1 MRALFYQPACGISGD
16 MHLAAMVELGV
27 PLDHI
32 RRELKRLPLDGQY
45 SIEAKA
51 DEKRGISGTC
61 VTVGTSEQ
69 HHHRHH
75 SQIADMI
82 KSSGYKPDIERRAL
96 DIFERIAVAEAKIH
110 NVDVATVHFH
120 EVGAIDSIVDIVAAA
135 IALDYLD
142 VAQVYCSPVEVG
154 SGYVDCAHGRF
165 PVPAPAT
172 QELLKDV
179 PLNYGGVEG
188 ESTTPTGAAI
198 LSATVTHF
206 CPPKHF
212 SPTKTGYGVGHKDFE
227 RPNVLRVALGKIEEI
242 DETKTF
248 TTTNNTTN
256 TTNTTT
262 ATNTTTHFKIEANID
277 DMPAEAFEPL
287 LQSLFTAGA
296 GDAWCTPIVMKKSRS
311 ATSLSVLAD
320 QSNVNA
326 LADIVL
332 NQSTTIGLRIL
343 PFEKRILPRET
354 LHIKTSYGDVTVKR
368 VVQPNG
374 LTRWKS
380 EHDDVSRIAVNCG
393 EDYQSVKQSIDFQI
407 EDYLRKQPK
416 KDNT

>member
-1 MRALFYQPACGISGD
+1 MRALFYQPDCGISGD
-16 MHLAAMVELGV
+16 MHLAAMLELGV
-27 PLDHI
+27 PLEHI
-32 RRELKRLPLDGQY
+32 KQQLARLPLKGEY
-45 SIEAKA
+45 SI
-51 DEKRGISGTC
+51 DVTSSEKLGISGTC
-61 VTVGTSEQ
+61 VKVGTSEQ

-75 SQIADMI
+75 AQIAKMI
-82 KSSGYKPDIERRAL
+82 SDSGFEPGIEGRAL

-110 NVDVATVHFH
+110 NIPVADVHFH

-135 IALDYLD
+135 IALEHLD
-142 VAQVYCSPVEVG
+142 VAAAYCGPVEVG

-172 QELLKDV
+172 QELLSEV
-179 PLNYGGVEG
+179 PLNYGGVRG

-206 CPPKHF
+206 SPPKNF

-227 RPNVLRVALGKIEEI
+227 LPNVLRVALGEVS
-242 DETKTF
+242 D
-248 TTTNNTTN
+248 
-256 TTNTTT
+256 
-262 ATNTTTHFKIEANID
+262 ATNSAATHYKIEANID

-287 LQSLFTAGA
+287 LQSLFAAGA

-311 ATSLSVLAD
+311 ATTLSVLAD
-320 QSNVNA
+320 QAQVNR
-326 LADIVL
+326 LADMVL

-343 PFEKRILPRET
+343 PFEKRVLKRET
-354 LHIKTSYGDVTVKR
+354 LHISTSYGDVTVKR
-368 VVQPNG
+368 VIQPNG

-380 EHDDVSRIAVNCG
+380 EHDDVKRIANDHG

-407 EDYLRKQPK
+407 EDHFRKQSQV
-416 KDNT
+416 N

>member
-1 MRALFYQPACGISGD
+1 MRRCIAALLK
-16 MHLAAMVELGV
+16 LA
-27 PLDHI
+27 
-32 RRELKRLPLDGQY
+32 
-45 SIEAKA
+45 
-51 DEKRGISGTC
+51 
-61 VTVGTSEQ
+61 
-69 HHHRHH
+69 
-75 SQIADMI
+75 
-82 KSSGYKPDIERRAL
+82 RATL
-96 DIFERIAVAEAKIH
+96 TAP
-110 NVDVATVHFH
+110 T
-120 EVGAIDSIVDIVAAA
+120 GA
-135 IALDYLD
+135 
-142 VAQVYCSPVEVG
+142 
-154 SGYVDCAHGRF
+154 F

-248 TTTNNTTN
+248 TTT
-256 TTNTTT
+256 T
-262 ATNTTTHFKIEANID
+262 ATATQFKIEANID

-380 EHDDVSRIAVNCG
+380 EHDDVSRIAANCG

>member
-16 MHLAAMVELGV
+16 MHLAAMLELGV
-27 PLDHI
+27 PLEHI
-32 RRELKRLPLDGQY
+32 KQELGRLPLDGQY
-45 SIEAKA
+45 SIEVGPG
-51 DEKRGISGTC
+51 EKLGISGTR
-61 VTVGTSEQ
+61 VKVGTSEQ

-75 SQIADMI
+75 SQIAQMI
-82 KSSGYKPDIERRAL
+82 QDAGYEPGIEQRAL
-96 DIFERIAVAEAKIH
+96 DIFERLAVAEAKIH
-110 NVDVATVHFH
+110 NVPVETVHFH

-135 IALDYLD
+135 IALNYLK
-142 VAQVYCSPVEVG
+142 VAQVYCGPVEVG
-154 SGYVDCAHGRF
+154 SGFVDCAHGRF

-172 QELLKDV
+172 QELLNEV
-179 PLNYGGVEG
+179 PLNYGGVKG

-198 LSATVTHF
+198 LSATVTQF
-206 CPPKHF
+206 RPPTNF

-227 RPNVLRVALGKIEEI
+227 LPNVLRVALGEVSEQGNLGQIHTP
-242 DETKTF
+242 DTSTR
-248 TTTNNTTN
+248 
-256 TTNTTT
+256 
-262 ATNTTTHFKIEANID
+262 HFKIEANID

-287 LQSLFTAGA
+287 LQSLFAAGA

-320 QSNVNA
+320 HARVNA

-343 PFEKRILPRET
+343 PFEKRVLARET
-354 LHIKTSYGDVTVKR
+354 LEIKTSYGEVKIKR

-380 EHDDVSRIAVNCG
+380 EHDDVRRIARECG

-407 EDYLRKQPK
+407 ADHLRKQT
-416 KDNT
+416 DLS

>member
-1 MRALFYQPACGISGD
+1 
-16 MHLAAMVELGV
+16 MHLAAMLELGV

-32 RRELKRLPLDGQY
+32 EGELARLPLEGQY
-45 SIEAKA
+45 SIEACPG
-51 DEKRGISGTC
+51 EKLGISGTR
-61 VTVGTSEQ
+61 VKVGTSEQ

-75 SQIADMI
+75 SQIAQMI
-82 KSSGYKPDIERRAL
+82 VQAGYDADIERRAL

-110 NVDVATVHFH
+110 NVPVESVHFH

-135 IALDYLD
+135 IALNYLD
-142 VAQVYCSPVEVG
+142 VTQVYCSPVEVG
-154 SGYVDCAHGRF
+154 SGFVDCAHGRF

-172 QELLKDV
+172 QELLSQV
-179 PLNYGGVEG
+179 PLNYGGVKG

-206 CPPKHF
+206 SPPTNF

-227 RPNVLRVALGKIEEI
+227 LPNVLRVALG
-242 DETKTF
+242 DVPQHS
-248 TTTNNTTN
+248 
-256 TTNTTT
+256 T
-262 ATNTTTHFKIEANID
+262 ATGIHTRKATATHFKIEANID

-287 LQSLFTAGA
+287 LQSLFAAGA

-320 QSNVNA
+320 QSKVDA

-343 PFEKRILPRET
+343 PFEKRVLQRET
-354 LHIKTSYGDVTVKR
+354 LEINTSYGAVKIKR

-380 EHDDVSRIAVNCG
+380 EHDDIRRLAGEHG
-393 EDYQSVKQSIDFQI
+393 EDYQRVKQSIDFQI
-407 EDYLRKQPK
+407 EDHFRRQT
-416 KDNT
+416 DTN